1 TGRFNRTK
9 FDLAAK
15 SLLPWLA

>member
-1 TGRFNRTK
+1 TGRFNRTN